1 MKNKLR
7 FYVSKENTLNNEMS
21 KKPVDLEGILV
32 IWSIKC
38 YKNANHAQP
47 RYLRIVLYNVNNV
60 ELYCKT

>member
-32 IWSIKC
+32 I
-38 YKNANHAQP
+38 
-47 RYLRIVLYNVNNV
+47 
-60 ELYCKT
+60 